1 MPGARHL
8 LAARSSKLSFR
19 DALVYILYRGVPDSG
34 RPYGRRRAILTEPA
48 ATPQP
53 APHYSALRRL
63 VAPHPVA
70 AFLVMYFAFT
80 YLTALVPFLTQRAI
94 LPFGVA
100 LWDPL
105 PALFGCAAAFL
116 VMAALHG
123 RAGVRDLARRSLK
136 WRVGPQWYFVALLGL
151 PLATVLCASALFG
164 LAPLQALVDNWSLLF
179 TLVVPMLL
187 FRVVVLNLTEEIS
200 WMGFL
205 QDRLQEQHGPLK
217 GSVLVTIP
225 FALWHLPSWMLELEL
240 TFAQLHL
247 ALAVTVLFGI
257 TQLFA
262 RVFIMWLYNN
272 TRRSV
277 LLVTLF
283 HASFNTMVSPRGFG
297 GAFIPSGS
305 ALWIATGVIAV
316 AAVLIVIFTRGQ
328 LSYEPQR
335 TAHPLGTIHPTT

>member
-1 MPGARHL
+1 MT
-8 LAARSSKLSFR
+8 
-19 DALVYILYRGVPDSG
+19 V
-34 RPYGRRRAILTEPA
+34 PA
-48 ATPQP
+48 ATPRP
-53 APHYSALRRL
+53 APHSALRRL
-63 VAPHPVA
+63 VARHPVA
-70 AFLVMYFAFT
+70 AFLIMYFAFT

-94 LPFGVA
+94 LPFGVT

-116 VMAALHG
+116 VMAAMHG
-123 RAGVRDLARRSLK
+123 RAGVRDLARRSLR

-164 LAPLQALVDNWSLLF
+164 LAPLQALVDKWPLLF

-225 FALWHLPSWMLELEL
+225 FALWHLPFWMLELEL

-247 ALAVTVLFGI
+247 ALVVTVLFGI
-257 TQLFA
+257 THLFA
-262 RVFIMWLYNN
+262 RVFMMWLYNN

-283 HASFNTMVSPRGFG
+283 HATFNTTVSPRGFG
-297 GAFIPSGS
+297 GEFIPSGS

-316 AAVLIVIFTRGQ
+316 AAVLIVIFTRGR
-328 LSYEPQR
+328 LSYEPER
-335 TAHPLGTIHPTT
+335 TAHPLGSIHPTS